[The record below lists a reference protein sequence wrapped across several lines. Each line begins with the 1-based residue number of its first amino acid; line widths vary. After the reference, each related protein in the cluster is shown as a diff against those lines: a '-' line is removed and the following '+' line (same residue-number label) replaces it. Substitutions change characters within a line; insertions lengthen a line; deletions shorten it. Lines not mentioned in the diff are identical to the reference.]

1 MCDRFNIKNRTINNT
16 KEPIPPIIY
25 TLFCSKKFS
34 VTGLIVLGVG
44 VNTLGVDLIVLGVG
58 VNTLGHAGALH
69 EITCLP
75 SGHDFPVF
83 DAPVQIS

>member
-44 VNTLGVDLIVLGVG
+44 VNTLG
-58 VNTLGHAGALH
+58 HAGALH

-75 SGHDFPVF
+75 SGHDFPV
-83 DAPVQIS
+83 QIS